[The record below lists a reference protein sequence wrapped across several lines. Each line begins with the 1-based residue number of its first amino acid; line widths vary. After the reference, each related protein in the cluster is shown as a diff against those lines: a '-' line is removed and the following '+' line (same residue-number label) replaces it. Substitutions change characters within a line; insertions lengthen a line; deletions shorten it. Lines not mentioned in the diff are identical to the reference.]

1 MVTQPSVDA
10 DLYLEDSV
18 EAAPKHGT
26 TVQAGWG
33 AADAYLNKPKNTE
46 SKFAT
51 NFKFSETPTLVR
63 FLDDGP
69 FHVYEEH
76 WVERTEGRRSFV
88 ALEEDDPL
96 TIIAGLKPRAKFA
109 FNVLVL
115 SDEEPEVQIMTAGI
129 TLARQLRAANDD
141 PRRGP
146 LSKHYWAVSRLG
158 IGRDT
163 QYTLERVRAN
173 DLAEEWELDVA
184 AIDAAMANVVKY
196 DKSAIYTSP
205 REEMLEL
212 ARSLVNN

>member
-1 MVTQPSVDA
+1 MVNTPTMDA
-10 DLYLEDSV
+10 DLYLEDTADV
-18 EAAPKHGT
+18 TPKHGT

-33 AADAYLNKPKNTE
+33 AADAFLNKPKNSE

-63 FLDDGP
+63 FLDDAP

-76 WVERTEGRRSFV
+76 WVDRTEGRRSFV
-88 ALEEDDPL
+88 CLGADCPL
-96 TIIAGLKPRAKFA
+96 CTIAGDKPRAKFS

-115 SDEEPEVQIMTAGI
+115 SEEQPEVQIMTAGI

-146 LSKHYWAVSRLG
+146 LSKYFWALSRLG

-163 QYTLERVRAN
+163 QYTVERVRAT
-173 DLAEEWELDVA
+173 DLAEEWELDPTNVESAVA
-184 AIDAAMANVVKY
+184 AAVRY
-196 DKSAIYTSP
+196 DQSAIYVSP

-212 ARSLVNN
+212 ARTLVS

>member
-1 MVTQPSVDA
+1 MTIQSPTVDA
-10 DLYLEDSV
+10 SLYLEDAV
-18 EAAPKHGT
+18 DAAPKHGT

-33 AADAYLNKPKNTE
+33 AADAYLDKPKQKSGNY
-46 SKFAT
+46 AT
-51 NFKFSETPTLVR
+51 NFKFSEQPTLVR
-63 FLDDGP
+63 FLEDGP

-76 WVERTEGRRSFV
+76 WVDRTEGRRSFV
-88 ALEEDDPL
+88 CLKEECPL
-96 TIIAGLKPRAKFA
+96 CTIAGDKPRAKFS

-146 LSKHYWAVSRLG
+146 LSKYFWALSRLG

-163 QYTLERVRAN
+163 QYTVERVRAT
-173 DLAEEWELDVA
+173 DLAEEWELDPSAVEA
-184 AIDAAMANVVKY
+184 SIASAVSY
-196 DKSAIYTSP
+196 DKSSIYVSP

-212 ARSLVNN
+212 ARTMVS